1 MTLHDATRLPSS
13 ASTSVTGF
21 RFSPFELIVAG
32 FLARYKGGTFDS
44 YQLDL
49 RLYTNWCNTVG
60 LDPLS
65 AERPHLELFARHL
78 EIERGNAPSTVH
90 RRLSCLRM
98 FYRMAHVDGHVNRNP
113 AEYVKMPKVYHD
125 EARITGLSRTEMS
138 SLVATARASSAS
150 DGALITMLA
159 LLGLRVSE
167 ACNVDIESFQDFE
180 RDHRVLRMVGKGGK
194 PATIPLPVPVAR
206 AMDRAAAGRSA
217 GALVLRSDGSRMTR
231 RSADRVVKRL
241 ARKCGIAKVVSPHVL
256 RHGYVTASLDAGIP
270 LRDVQIMARH
280 SDPRMT
286 QRYDRA
292 RGNLDRHG
300 NYVLASFLGGAA

>member
-1 MTLHDATRLPSS
+1 MYDATRLPI
-13 ASTSVTGF
+13 STSNAT
-21 RFSPFELIVAG
+21 STALYNPIDLIIAG

-44 YQLDL
+44 YQLDI
-49 RLYTNWCNTVG
+49 RLYIEWCEAVG
-60 LDPLS
+60 LDPMV

-98 FYRMAHVDGHVNRNP
+98 FYRMAHVDGHITRNP

-138 SLVATARASSAS
+138 ALVSSARASTPS

-159 LLGLRVSE
+159 LLGLRVTE
-167 ACNVDIESFQDFE
+167 ACNVNIEDFQDYE
-180 RDHRVLRMVGKGGK
+180 RDHRVLRMIGKGGK

-206 AMDRAAAGRSA
+206 AMDRAAAGRPH
-217 GALVLRSDGSRMTR
+217 GPLVLRKDGTRMTR

-241 ARKCGIAKVVSPHVL
+241 AKKAGISKVVSPHVL

>member
-1 MTLHDATRLPSS
+1 MYDATRLPISNPV
-13 ASTSVTGF
+13 ATLPAQF
-21 RFSPFELIVAG
+21 DPMDLIVAG
-32 FLARYKGGTFDS
+32 FLARYSGGTLDS
-44 YQLDL
+44 YSLDI
-49 RLYTNWCNTVG
+49 RLYRQWCRGVG
-60 LDPLS
+60 LDPMQVQ
-65 AERPHLELFARHL
+65 RPHLELFARHL

-90 RRLSCLRM
+90 RRMSCLRM
-98 FYRMAHVDGHVNRNP
+98 FYRIVHVDGHIDRNP
-113 AEYVKMPKVYHD
+113 AEYIKMPKVYYD
-125 EARITGLSRTEMS
+125 ESRMVGLSRTEMS
-138 SLVATARASSAS
+138 ALISQARASKSS

-167 ACNVDIESFQDFE
+167 ACNVNIEDFQDYE
-180 RDHRVLRMVGKGGK
+180 RDHRVLRMIGKGGK
-194 PATIPLPVPVAR
+194 PAAVPLPVPVAR
-206 AMDRAAAGRSA
+206 AMDLAAAGRSS
-217 GALVLRSDGSRMTR
+217 GALVLRENGTRMTR

-241 ARKCGIAKVVSPHVL
+241 AKKAGITKAVSPHLL

>member
-1 MTLHDATRLPSS
+1 MYDATRLPISRPT
-13 ASTSVTGF
+13 ATSMA
-21 RFSPFELIVAG
+21 RFDQMDLIVAG

-44 YQLDL
+44 YALDI
-49 RLYTNWCNTVG
+49 RLFRDWCRSVELN
-60 LDPLS
+60 PL
-65 AERPHLELFARHL
+65 AVERPHLELFARHL

-98 FYRMAHVDGHVNRNP
+98 LYRIMHVDGHIDRNP
-113 AEYVKMPKVYHD
+113 AEYIKMPKVFHD
-125 EARITGLSRTEMS
+125 EARITGLSRNEMAA
-138 SLVATARASSAS
+138 LVAQARASKPSEA
-150 DGALITMLA
+150 ALITMLA
-159 LLGLRVSE
+159 LLGLRVTE
-167 ACNVDIESFQDFE
+167 ACNVDVEDFQEYE
-180 RDHRVLRMVGKGGK
+180 RDHRVLRMIGKGGK
-194 PATIPLPVPVAR
+194 PATVPLPVPVAR
-206 AMDRAAAGRSA
+206 AMDAAAAGRSS
-217 GALVLRSDGSRMTR
+217 GPLVLRADGTRMTR

-241 ARKCGIAKVVSPHVL
+241 AKLAGIVKVISPHVL

-300 NYVLASFLGGAA
+300 NYALAAFLGGAA